1 MLRCS
6 TSFVENGRFMT
17 HMEYDEEFS
26 EVTPSPQPAHVR
38 HYNENLSTY
47 LKEIS
52 RQALLSYEEE
62 IELAKRIKKGDQEA
76 RKKLIISNLRLVV
89 SVANKY
95 LHYGLPLLDL
105 IEEGNLGLIKAV
117 DKYEYTK
124 GYKFSTYATWW
135 IRQSISRFLANYGR
149 TIRIPV
155 YMTEHVIKYK
165 QATQRLYKEWGRK
178 PTIEEVAIELEV
190 TPEEVAE
197 LHKYSQKI
205 TSLEATVGTDEG
217 VELGELIED
226 TQSIDP
232 VDIVARVFRDQKLM
246 QMLGQLTQREA
257 DILRFRYGLADGDP
271 HTLKETGDRFGLT
284 RERIRQ
290 IEMKAIKKLR
300 KYITVNKIDFE
311 EL

>member
-1 MLRCS
+1 MKKMQFDDDFPDM
-6 TSFVENGRFMT
+6 TSQER
-17 HMEYDEEFS
+17 
-26 EVTPSPQPAHVR
+26 PVR
-38 HYNENLSTY
+38 VRYHNDSISSY

-52 RQALLSYEEE
+52 RQTLLSYEEE
-62 IELAKRIKKGDQEA
+62 IDLAKRMTKGDQEA

-117 DKYEYTK
+117 DKFDYRK

-135 IRQSISRFLANYGR
+135 IRQAISRFLANYGR

-155 YMTEHVIKYK
+155 YMTENVIKYK

-178 PTIEEVAIELEV
+178 PTLEEVALELEV
-190 TPEEVAE
+190 SPDDAAD
-197 LHKYSQKI
+197 LHKYSQRI
-205 TSLEATVGTDEG
+205 ASLEATVGAEDG
-217 VELGELIED
+217 AELGDLIED

-232 VDIVARVFRDQKLM
+232 VDIVAKVFRDQKLM
-246 QMLGQLTQREA
+246 QMLEQLTQREA
-257 DILRFRYGLADGDP
+257 DILQYRYGLVDGDP
-271 HTLKETGDRFGLT
+271 HTLKETGDRFNLT

-290 IEMKAIKKLR
+290 IESKALKKLR
-300 KYITVNKIDFE
+300 KYIAVNKIDFE
-311 EL
+311 EI

>member
-1 MLRCS
+1 MS
-6 TSFVENGRFMT
+6 D
-17 HMEYDEEFS
+17 MEYDEEVQDS
-26 EVTPSPQPAHVR
+26 SPQPQETRIRYYDGSMSA
-38 HYNENLSTY
+38 Y

-52 RQALLSYEEE
+52 RQPLLSYEEE
-62 IELAKRIKKGDQEA
+62 RELARRMEKGDPEA
-76 RKKLIISNLRLVV
+76 RKKLIIANLRLVV

-117 DKYEYTK
+117 DKYDYKK

-135 IRQSISRFLANYGR
+135 IRQAISRFLANYGR

-165 QATQRLYKEWGRK
+165 QASQRLYKEWGRK
-178 PTIEEVAIELEV
+178 PTIEEIANELDIS
-190 TPEEVAE
+190 PQEVAE

-205 TSLEATVGTDEG
+205 TSLETAVGAEDG
-217 VELGELIED
+217 AELGDLIED

-232 VDIVARVFRDQKLM
+232 VDLVAKVFRDQKLM
-246 QMLGQLTQREA
+246 QMLNQLTQREA
-257 DILRFRYGLADGDP
+257 DILQFRYGLVDGDP

-290 IEMKAIKKLR
+290 IEAKALKKLR
-300 KYITVNKIDFE
+300 KLIGQSKIDFE
-311 EL
+311 EF

>member
-1 MLRCS
+1 M
-6 TSFVENGRFMT
+6 ND
-17 HMEYDEEFS
+17 MEYNDELPDVAS
-26 EVTPSPQPAHVR
+26 QPKQETIR
-38 HYNENLSTY
+38 SYSDNINTY

-52 RQALLSYEEE
+52 RQPLLTFEEE
-62 IELAKRIKKGDQEA
+62 VHLAKQMEKGDQEA

-117 DKYEYTK
+117 DKFDYKK

-155 YMTEHVIKYK
+155 YMTENVIKYK
-165 QATQRLYKEWGRK
+165 QASQRLYKEWGRK
-178 PTIEEVAIELEV
+178 PTIEEIAVELEV
-190 TPEEVAE
+190 STEEVAE

-205 TSLEATVGTDEG
+205 TSLEAAVGTGDTA
-217 VELGELIED
+217 ELGTMIED

-246 QMLGQLTQREA
+246 QMLDQLTQREA
-257 DILRFRYGLADGDP
+257 DILQFRYGLADGDP
-271 HTLKETGDRFGLT
+271 HTLKETGQRFGLT

-290 IEMKAIKKLR
+290 IEGKAIKKLR
-300 KYITVNKIDFE
+300 RYITTNNINFDEF
-311 EL
+311 